1 MKLLLLLSFCVLISA
16 CHSSDKA
23 ATINPKHTFE
33 FVKVTD
39 STSFIRWTNGKRTF
53 KSSTSVSNHYLDGK
67 TSLQWS
73 NDDYMCLRHPNGSD
87 TWTDLILPFNNNE
100 VRFYENTLAYDKING
115 IVIYETDSLPYKL
128 IAENIPGKEKQFLG
142 ENWKNCS
149 SLFPHYCIDSIHI
162 ENKELFAD
170 WVTPNKIDNPNTTEV
185 QKIKLK
191 L

>member
-1 MKLLLLLSFCVLISA
+1 MKPFLLLSFCVLISA
-16 CHSSDKA
+16 CHSSNKA
-23 ATINPKHTFE
+23 ETINPKHTFE
-33 FVKVTD
+33 FVKETD
-39 STSFIRWTNGKRTF
+39 STSFLRWTNGKITF
-53 KSSTSVSNHYLDGK
+53 NSSEAISNNYLDHK

-73 NDDYMCLRHPNGSD
+73 NDHYICLRHSNGSD

-115 IVIYETDSLPYKL
+115 IVVYETDSLPYKL
-128 IAENIPGKEKQFLG
+128 VAENILGKEKQFLG

-162 ENKELFAD
+162 ENKELYVD
-170 WVTPNKIDNPNTTEV
+170 WAVPNKIDQPNTAEV

-191 L
+191 F